1 MKKFAILITA
11 LFVLSIILLSACGSA
26 DTTAKLAGTSWK
38 LVSYGSTDAQ
48 IPAANGIDT
57 QMDFGTDG
65 NVSGSMGCN
74 RFSGPYSQKGD
85 SITFSAIAA
94 TEMACP
100 EPQMTQESSVFQL
113 LVGSVK
119 IEQSGTSLTIFSAD
133 GTSRLVLAQ
142 IEAGL

>member
-11 LFVLSIILLSACGSA
+11 LLVFSAILLSACGSA

-38 LVSYGSTDAQ
+38 LVSYGPKDAQ
-48 IPAANGIDT
+48 IPAADGIDT
-57 QMDFGTDG
+57 RMDFGTDG

-100 EPQMTQESSVFQL
+100 EPQMTQESNAFQV

-133 GTSRLVLAQ
+133 GTSKLVLAK